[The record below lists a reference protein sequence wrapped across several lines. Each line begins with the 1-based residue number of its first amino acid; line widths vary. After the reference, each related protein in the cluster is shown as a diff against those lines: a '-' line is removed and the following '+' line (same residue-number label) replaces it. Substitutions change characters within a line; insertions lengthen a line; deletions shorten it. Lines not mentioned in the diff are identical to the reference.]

1 MQGKN
6 KLKIILSK
14 KMGFCFGV
22 KKSVNLAKNALKTRK
37 NNLYMLGSI
46 INNPQAI
53 EYFIKKGAKIADNLE
68 EVPEESTVIT
78 RAHGISLTMLRKAYQ
93 KRLSV
98 VDTTC
103 PYVRKVQK
111 IARYLYEKDYFIVI
125 YGDKKHPEVLSLLD
139 TIQNNALVINSI
151 PDAEKITKKKKIGF
165 ISQTTKNIYDFYKL
179 SSALL
184 DRAEELRIFNTIC
197 KSTTE
202 RQKSVIELAKEVD
215 VMLVIGGKESANTTR
230 LAEIGKNQG
239 AKTYHIET
247 KSQLKY
253 KWFHPKDKVGITS
266 GASTPD
272 WVTNEVIDKLKEWY
286 G

>member
-1 MQGKN
+1 
-6 KLKIILSK
+6 
-14 KMGFCFGV
+14 MGFCFGV
-22 KKSVNLAKNALKTRK
+22 KKSVNLAENALKAGK

-46 INNPQAI
+46 INNPQII
-53 EYFIKKGAKIADNLE
+53 EYFIKKGVKITDNLDE
-68 EVPEESTVIT
+68 IPEESTVIT
-78 RAHGISLTMLRKAYQ
+78 RAHGISPTMLKKAYQ

-111 IARYLYEKDYFIVI
+111 IARYLYEKDYFIVV

-139 TIQNNALVINSI
+139 TVQNNALVINSI

-197 KSTTE
+197 NSTTE
-202 RQKSVIELAKEVD
+202 RQKSVLELAKDVD
-215 VMLVIGGKESANTTR
+215 MILVIGGKESANTTR
-230 LAEIGKNQG
+230 LAEICRNQG
-239 AKTYHIET
+239 VKTYHIEN
-247 KSQLKY
+247 KNQLKS
-253 KWFHPKDKVGITS
+253 KWFHPEDKVGITS

-272 WVTNEVIDKLKEWY
+272 WVTNEVIDKLKEYY

>member
-1 MQGKN
+1 MQGKS

-22 KKSVNLAKNALKTRK
+22 KKSVNLAKNASKKRK

-46 INNPQAI
+46 INNPQVI
-53 EYFIKKGAKIADNLE
+53 EYFIERGVKLAANLD

-78 RAHGISLTMLRKAYQ
+78 RAHGISPTMLKKAYQ

-111 IARYLYEKDYFIVI
+111 IASYLYEQDYFIVV

-139 TIQNNALVINSI
+139 TIQNHALVINSI
-151 PDAEKITKKKKIGF
+151 PDVEKITKKKKIGF

-184 DRAEELRIFNTIC
+184 GRAEELRIFNTIC

-202 RQKSVIELAKEVD
+202 RQKSVLELAKEVD
-215 VMLVIGGKESANTTR
+215 VLLVIGGKESANTTR

-239 AKTYHIET
+239 VKTYHIET
-247 KSQLKY
+247 KNQLKS
-253 KWFHPKDKVGITS
+253 KWFHQEDEVGITS

>member
-1 MQGKN
+1 MQGKR

-22 KKSVNLAKNALKTRK
+22 KKSVNLAKNALKARK
-37 NNLYMLGSI
+37 DNLYMLGSI
-46 INNPQAI
+46 INNPQVI
-53 EYFIKKGAKIADNLE
+53 EYFTKKGVKIADNLY
-68 EVPEESTVIT
+68 EVPEESTIIT
-78 RAHGISLTMLRKAYQ
+78 RAHGISPTMLKKAYQ
-93 KRLSV
+93 RRLSV
-98 VDTTC
+98 IDTTC

-111 IARYLYEKDYFIVI
+111 IAHYLYEKDYFMVV

-139 TIQNNALVINSI
+139 TIQKNALVINSI
-151 PDAEKITKKKKIGF
+151 PDAEKITIKKKIGF
-165 ISQTTKNIYDFYKL
+165 VSQTTKNIYDFYKL
-179 SSALL
+179 STVLL
-184 DRAEELRIFNTIC
+184 SKAEELRIFNTIC

-202 RQKSVIELAKEVD
+202 RQKSVLELAKEVD

-230 LAEIGKNQG
+230 LAEIGKNHG
-239 AKTYHIET
+239 VKTYHIET
-247 KSQLKY
+247 KNQIKY
-253 KWFHPKDKVGITS
+253 KWIHPEDKVGITS

>member
-22 KKSVNLAKNALKTRK
+22 KKSVNLAKNALKVRK
-37 NNLYMLGSI
+37 DNLYMLGSI
-46 INNPQAI
+46 INNPQVI
-53 EYFIKKGAKIADNLE
+53 EYFTKKGVKIADDLDE
-68 EVPEESTVIT
+68 IPEKSTIIT
-78 RAHGISLTMLRKAYQ
+78 RTHGISPTMLKKACQ
-93 KRLSV
+93 KRLSII
-98 VDTTC
+98 DTTC

-111 IARYLYEKDYFIVI
+111 LARYLYEKDYFMVV

-151 PDAEKITKKKKIGF
+151 PDAEKITIKKKIGF
-165 ISQTTKNIYDFYKL
+165 ISQTTKNTYDFYKL
-179 SSALL
+179 STVLL
-184 DRAEELRIFNTIC
+184 SRAEELRIFNTIC

-202 RQKSVIELAKEVD
+202 RQKSVLELAKEVD

-230 LAEIGKNQG
+230 LAEIGKNHG
-239 AKTYHIET
+239 VKTYHIET
-247 KSQLKY
+247 KNQIKY
-253 KWFHPKDKVGITS
+253 KWFHPEDKVGITS

-272 WVTNEVIDKLKEWY
+272 WVTNEVVNKLKEWY

>member
-1 MQGKN
+1 
-6 KLKIILSK
+6 LKIILSK

-22 KKSVNLAKNALKTRK
+22 KKSVKLAKNALKTRK

-46 INNPQAI
+46 INNPQVI
-53 EYFIKKGAKIADNLE
+53 EYFIKRGVKITDNLD

-78 RAHGISLTMLRKAYQ
+78 RAHGISPTMLKKAYQ
-93 KRLSV
+93 KKLSI

-151 PDAEKITKKKKIGF
+151 HDAKKITKKKKIGF

-179 SSALL
+179 STILL
-184 DRAEELRIFNTIC
+184 NRAEELRIFNTIC

-202 RQKSVIELAKEVD
+202 RQKSVLELAKEVD
-215 VMLVIGGKESANTTR
+215 VLLVIGGKESANTTR

-239 AKTYHIET
+239 VKTYHIET
-247 KSQLKY
+247 KNQLKY
-253 KWFHPKDKVGITS
+253 KWFHPEDKVGITS

-272 WVTNEVIDKLKEWY
+272 WVTNEIIDKLKEWY

>member
-6 KLKIILSK
+6 KLEIILSK

-22 KKSVNLAKNALKTRK
+22 KKSVNLAKNALKAK
-37 NNLYMLGSI
+37 KDYLYMLGSI
-46 INNPQAI
+46 INNPQVI
-53 EYFIKKGAKIADNLE
+53 EYFIKKGVKIADNLDE
-68 EVPEESTVIT
+68 IPEKSTVIT
-78 RAHGISLTMLRKAYQ
+78 RAHGISPTMLKEAYQ
-93 KRLSV
+93 KKLSV

-111 IARYLYEKDYFIVI
+111 IARYLYEKDYFVVI
-125 YGDKKHPEVLSLLD
+125 YGDKEHSEVLSLLD

-151 PDAEKITKKKKIGF
+151 PDAKKITIKKKIGF

-184 DRAEELRIFNTIC
+184 NRAEELRIFNTIC

-202 RQKSVIELAKEVD
+202 RQKSVLELAKEVD
-215 VMLVIGGKESANTTR
+215 VMLVIGGKKSANTTR
-230 LAEIGKNQG
+230 LAEIGKSQG
-239 AKTYHIET
+239 VKTYHIET
-247 KSQLKY
+247 KNQLQH
-253 KWFHPKDKVGITS
+253 KWFHLEDKIGITS

>member
-1 MQGKN
+1 M
-6 KLKIILSK
+6 KIILSK

-22 KKSVNLAKNALKTRK
+22 KKSVKLAKNALKARK

-46 INNPQAI
+46 INNPQII
-53 EYFIKKGAKIADNLE
+53 EYFIKRGVKITDKLD
-68 EVPEESTVIT
+68 EVPEGNTVIT
-78 RAHGISLTMLRKAYQ
+78 RAHGISPTMLKKAYQ
-93 KRLSV
+93 KKLSV

-103 PYVRKVQK
+103 PYVRKVQM
-111 IARYLYEKDYFIVI
+111 IARYLCDKDYFLVV

-139 TIQNNALVINSI
+139 TIQNNALVINSV
-151 PDAEKITKKKKIGF
+151 PDAEKIGLKKKIGF
-165 ISQTTKNIYDFYKL
+165 ISQTTKNIYDFFKL

-184 DRAEELRIFNTIC
+184 DRAEELRVFNTIC

-202 RQKSVIELAKEVD
+202 RQKSVLELTKEVD
-215 VMLVIGGKESANTTR
+215 IILVIGGKKSANTIR

-239 AKTYHIET
+239 VKTYHIET
-247 KSQLKY
+247 KNQLKY
-253 KWFHPKDKVGITS
+253 KWFHPEDKIGITS

-272 WVTNEVIDKLKEWY
+272 WITNEVIDKLKEWY

>member
-46 INNPQAI
+46 INNPQVI
-53 EYFIKKGAKIADNLE
+53 EYFIKKGVKIADNLD
-68 EVPEESTVIT
+68 EVLEESTVIT
-78 RAHGISLTMLRKAYQ
+78 RAHGISPTMLKKAYQ

-151 PDAEKITKKKKIGF
+151 HDAEKITKKKKIGF

-184 DRAEELRIFNTIC
+184 NRAEELRIFNTIC

-202 RQKSVIELAKEVD
+202 RQKSVLELAKKVD
-215 VMLVIGGKESANTTR
+215 VMLVIGGKESANTNR

-239 AKTYHIET
+239 VKTYHIET
-247 KSQLKY
+247 KNQLKY
-253 KWFHPKDKVGITS
+253 KWFYPEGKIGIAS

-272 WVTNEVIDKLKEWY
+272 WITNEIIDKLKEWY

>member
-1 MQGKN
+1 
-6 KLKIILSK
+6 LKIILSK

-22 KKSVNLAKNALKTRK
+22 KKSVKLAKNALKVRK

-46 INNPQAI
+46 INNPQII
-53 EYFIKKGAKIADNLE
+53 EYFIKKGVKITDNLD
-68 EVPEESTVIT
+68 EVPEESTVIS
-78 RAHGISLTMLRKAYQ
+78 RAHGISPTMLKKAYQ
-93 KRLSV
+93 KKLSV

-111 IARYLYEKDYFIVI
+111 IARYLYEKDYFLVI
-125 YGDKKHPEVLSLLD
+125 YGDEKHPEVLSLLD

-151 PDAEKITKKKKIGF
+151 PDAEKITIKKKIGF
-165 ISQTTKNIYDFYKL
+165 ISQTTKNIHDFFKL
-179 SSALL
+179 SSTLL
-184 DRAEELRIFNTIC
+184 NRAEELRIFNTIC

-202 RQKSVIELAKEVD
+202 RQKSVLELAEEVD
-215 VMLVIGGKESANTTR
+215 VILVIGGKESANTTR

-239 AKTYHIET
+239 VKTYHIET
-247 KSQLKY
+247 KNQLKY
-253 KWFHPKDKVGITS
+253 KWFHPEDTIGITS

-272 WVTNEVIDKLKEWY
+272 WITNEVIDKLKEWY

>member
-1 MQGKN
+1 MQGKS

-22 KKSVNLAKNALKTRK
+22 KKSVNLAKNALKARK
-37 NNLYMLGSI
+37 DNLYMLGSI
-46 INNPQAI
+46 INNPQVI
-53 EYFIKKGAKIADNLE
+53 EYFTKKGIKIVDNLD

-78 RAHGISLTMLRKAYQ
+78 RAHGISPTMLKQAYQ
-93 KRLSV
+93 KKLSV

-103 PYVRKVQK
+103 PYVKKVQK
-111 IARYLYEKDYFIVI
+111 IARNLKEKNYFIVI
-125 YGDKKHPEVLSLLD
+125 YGDKKHPEILSLLD
-139 TIQNNALVINSI
+139 TVQNNALVINSI
-151 PDAEKITKKKKIGF
+151 SEVEKITTKEKICF

-184 DRAEELRIFNTIC
+184 NKAEELRIFNTIC

-202 RQKSVIELAKEVD
+202 RQKSALELAKEVD

-239 AKTYHIET
+239 VKTYHIET
-247 KSQLKY
+247 KNQLKY
-253 KWFHPKDKVGITS
+253 KWFRPEDKVGITS

>member
-1 MQGKN
+1 
-6 KLKIILSK
+6 LKIILSK

-22 KKSVNLAKNALKTRK
+22 KKSVNLAKNALKARK
-37 NNLYMLGSI
+37 DNLYMLGSI
-46 INNPQAI
+46 INNPQVI
-53 EYFIKKGAKIADNLE
+53 EYFIKKGVKIADNLD
-68 EVPEESTVIT
+68 EVPEESTIIT
-78 RAHGISLTMLRKAYQ
+78 RAHGISPTILKKAYQ
-93 KRLSV
+93 KKLSV

-111 IARYLYEKDYFIVI
+111 IAHYLYERDYFIVI

-165 ISQTTKNIYDFYKL
+165 ISQTTKNIYDFYNL
-179 SSALL
+179 SAALL
-184 DRAEELRIFNTIC
+184 NRAEELRIFNTIC

-202 RQKSVIELAKEVD
+202 RQKSVLELAKEVD

-239 AKTYHIET
+239 VKTYHIET
-247 KSQLKY
+247 KNQLKY
-253 KWFHPKDKVGITS
+253 KWFHSEDKVGITS